1 MPRFLRRERWSLK
14 PPFHP
19 CPHLSARAVFSLW
32 HCLSASPCVVTS
44 RVYLRPDRSY
54 AAPCPMEFG
63 LSSRNLRR
71 ERPSALP
78 RRVQDGGWM
87 RVWRVG
93 SFPIAR
99 AQCPLQFT
107 GCSCIE
113 FSEDKKRAAL
123 DRNGCGEAG
132 FVSHIPASNPVR
144 SLAFLRTHITTKRT
158 QVMKTLKLSVILA
171 LASAVF
177 GATALSAAHSPRGAA
192 NGSAKSAKGH
202 CDSKGGACC
211 KKDCKK

>member
-19 CPHLSARAVFSLW
+19 YPHLSARAVFSLW
-32 HCLSASPCVVTS
+32 HCLSAMTYVVTS
-44 RVYLRPDRSY
+44 RVYLRLDRSY
-54 AAPCPMEFG
+54 VAPRPMEFG
-63 LSSRNLRR
+63 LSSRDCRR

-78 RRVQDGGWM
+78 RRGDGGGWN

-93 SFPIAR
+93 NSWR
-99 AQCPLQFT
+99 AHPNLSEGSPGAGWCEQNRVDPRQEWLLSGPRSESHLFWQL
-107 GCSCIE
+107 CSAI
-113 FSEDKKRAAL
+113 D
-123 DRNGCGEAG
+123 N
-132 FVSHIPASNPVR
+132 
-144 SLAFLRTHITTKRT
+144 LAHTHNKKRT

-177 GATALSAAHSPRGAA
+177 GAAALSAAHSPRGAS
-192 NGSAKSAKGH
+192 NESSKSAKGH
-202 CDSKGGACC
+202 CDSKGSSCC